1 MSIVVVGSIAF
12 DSVRTPFGTCEHV
25 LGGAAN
31 YFSLAASFFSDVKL
45 VGVVGDDFPESHLT
59 YLKTRGVDTVGV
71 KRQYGK
77 TFHWQGSYS
86 YDLNEAQTL
95 KTELNVF
102 NDFSPQL
109 PVHYREAEAVF
120 LANIDPVLQLQVLDQ
135 VQNPKIVALDTMN
148 YWIEGK
154 NIELKKAI
162 SRVDILFINESEIR
176 QLAKEHNVVKA
187 ARAMQA
193 LGPKTVVIKRGEY
206 GAFLFHEESMFMMP
220 AYPLEDLFDPTG
232 AGDTFAGGFLGW
244 LDKKGELSFDSLKE
258 AMLLGTVMASFVIEK
273 FSFDRMRTL
282 EHRDIKNRYT
292 QLQKLSHGPSQALEL
307 TI

>member
-1 MSIVVVGSIAF
+1 MSVVVVGSIAF

-31 YFSLAASFFSDVKL
+31 YFSLSASFFTGVKL
-45 VGVVGDDFPESHLT
+45 VGVIGDDFPETHLT
-59 YLKTRGVDTVGV
+59 YLKMRGVDTSGV
-71 KRQYGK
+71 KRQHGK
-77 TFHWQGSYS
+77 TFHWQGSYY
-86 YDLNEAQTL
+86 YDLNQAQTL

-102 NDFSPQL
+102 SDFSPQL
-109 PVHYREAEAVF
+109 PGHYRAAETVF

-154 NIELKKAI
+154 NVELKKAI
-162 SRVDILFINESEIR
+162 SRVNILLINESEIR
-176 QLAKEHNVVKA
+176 QLAKEHNIV
-187 ARAMQA
+187 RAGRVIQA
-193 LGPKTVVIKRGEY
+193 LGPKIIVIKRGEY
-206 GAFLFHEESMFMMP
+206 GSLLFHEESMFMLP

-244 LDKKGELSFDSLKE
+244 LDKKAEISFDSLKE

-282 EHRDIKNRYT
+282 EHRDIKNRYA
-292 QLQKLSHGPSQALEL
+292 QLQEISHAPSKPIEISL
-307 TI
+307 